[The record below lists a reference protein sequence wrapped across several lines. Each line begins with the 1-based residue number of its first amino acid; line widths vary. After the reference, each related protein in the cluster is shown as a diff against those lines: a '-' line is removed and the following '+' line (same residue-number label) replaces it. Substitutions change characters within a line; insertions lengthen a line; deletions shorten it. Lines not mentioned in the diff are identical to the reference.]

1 MYIEFV
7 PNRNSRPT
15 VLLREAWREG
25 GRVRKRTIANLT
37 GWSDDKITAL
47 RLLLRGEPLIHPT
60 EAFVVEQ
67 SLSCGHVHA
76 VLKLI
81 EKIRLKESLGHGS
94 KLKKN
99 IIITMVVHALFIQNA
114 PHLADC
120 LWHST
125 TILDDLGLRNVTI
138 EDATG
143 TLEWLMKRK
152 EQIESQVEP
161 GNGSVATAAYDS
173 GASNTARTLIHLLAD
188 HVNMNLHRVLTPLL
202 SLDVLHEDAH
212 TSIGRSEYPLGLYT
226 DENLHETGMH
236 KDQGHA
242 LSLFDIIDHLRA
254 QCHIR
259 LRITS
264 IPGGMTVNLRT
275 PASPL
280 QTRVFELIE
289 AYDGKGPTIE
299 TASWHHPHPK
309 ENLHVPE
316 GWIHFPDTQNVPPN
330 KDMDR
335 SLSETET

>member
-25 GRVRKRTIANLT
+25 GKVRKRTIANLS

-60 EAFVVEQ
+60 EAFVIEQ

-76 VLKLI
+76 ILKLI
-81 EKIRLKESLGHGS
+81 EKIRLKEILGHGS

-114 PHLADC
+114 PYLADC
-120 LWHST
+120 LWHGT
-125 TILDDLGLRNVTI
+125 TILDDLGLSNVTI
-138 EDATG
+138 EEVTG

-152 EQIESQVEP
+152 EQIESGVEP

-173 GASNTARTLIHLLAD
+173 GARNTTRALIHLLAE
-188 HVNMNLHRVLTPLL
+188 HVNMNLHKVLTPLL
-202 SLDVLHEDAH
+202 SLDALHEDVC
-212 TSIGRSEYPLGLYT
+212 TRIVPSEYSISLYAC
-226 DENLHETGMH
+226 ENLHETGMH
-236 KDQGHA
+236 KDQGHV
-242 LSLFDIIDHLRA
+242 LSLYDIVDHLST

-259 LRITS
+259 VRITS

-275 PASPL
+275 LASPL

-299 TASWHHPHPK
+299 TASWHRPYQK
-309 ENLHVPE
+309 GNVLVPV
-316 GWIHFPDTQNVPPN
+316 GWMHFPETQNVPPK

-335 SLSETET
+335 SLPETET